1 MAKLISTTDWTR
13 FEFDAV
19 QEEIVEIDND
29 VTEHPVEE
37 KGNISDHVENRP
49 NLLTLEGVVIEEDD
63 TILQKLLK
71 WRNEAHLLRFRG
83 RNVIGNLVIR
93 ELRRDVDVTIQHG
106 FRFRAT
112 LQQIERVKPKV
123 REIVREDPVTE
134 GTPASPPPGDGG
146 TSTEAGKFE
155 DAGGQHLN
163 HVDRSGPPLNVEH
176 PALGGA
182 EETYEEKIEN
192 LDRPP
197 MMVTG
202 L

>member
-123 REIVREDPVTE
+123 REIVREDP
-134 GTPASPPPGDGG
+134 ASPDPPP
-146 TSTEAGKFE
+146 TTTQAQAETETQVGRFE
-155 DAGGQHLN
+155 DADRRHLN
-163 HVDRSGPPLNVEH
+163 DVERSGPPLNVEH

-182 EETYEEKIEN
+182 KNSYDAALERIHEEGT
-192 LDRPP
+192 L
-197 MMVTG
+197 G
-202 L
+202 LGL